1 VSFLGPRAANRPR
14 LSGAIEAVRRAAS
27 RRSALS
33 DARSVVPAALASL
46 SGSADGW
53 SIERASQGGG
63 GISAF
68 VVRSRTGER
77 LMVKVTRSESGHA
90 SLLRA
95 TGAQRA
101 IAGIEALGAWRT
113 TVPALRSDG
122 QAGAWRFVV
131 ETALTGR
138 ALTLPAPAD
147 PGWDGALSA
156 AMRSIGELHDRTA
169 STRPGTDRR
178 ARWLDTRIAA
188 ATGLAPVVGQGDP
201 ASERDLVAGLER
213 FAATVGNVVGAAH
226 LSAGWIHGDY
236 WPANILV
243 DDAGAVSGIVDWDSA
258 EPDELAAHD
267 IFHLVL
273 YARKLRRHQAL
284 GAVVADLLGGTLDA
298 GEVGALERASPPE
311 LGLRSTAL
319 LYWLRFIEANLR
331 RQPGLATSERWIGS
345 NVGAVVPWL

>member
-1 VSFLGPRAANRPR
+1 MSFLGPRAANRPR
-14 LSGAIEAVRRAAS
+14 LTGAFEAVRRAAS
-27 RRSALS
+27 RRSALA

-46 SGSADGW
+46 PGSADAW
-53 SIERASQGGG
+53 TIERASQGGG

-77 LMVKVTRSESGHA
+77 LMVKAAKSESGHA

-95 TGAQRA
+95 AEAQRS
-101 IAGIEALGAWRT
+101 IAGIEGLGAWRA

-138 ALTLPAPAD
+138 ALTLPAPTD
-147 PGWDGALSA
+147 PGWDSAISA
-156 AMRSIGELHDRTA
+156 AVRGIGELHDRTA
-169 STRPGTDRR
+169 STHPGTDRR
-178 ARWLDTRIAA
+178 ARWLDRRIDA
-188 ATGLAPVVGQGDP
+188 ATSLAAVVGRGDP
-201 ASERDLVAGLER
+201 GSDRDLLAGLER
-213 FAATVGNVVGAAH
+213 FAATVGPVVGTAH

-267 IFHLVL
+267 VFHLVL
-273 YARKLRRHQAL
+273 YARKLRRRQAL
-284 GAVVADLLGGTLDA
+284 GAVVADLLEGSLDA
-298 GEVGALERASPPE
+298 DEIGVLERASAPE

-331 RQPGLATSERWIGS
+331 RQPGLATSERWIAS